1 MTGCLQVK
9 NDTFYAVL
17 DYRDAAGRRKRK
29 WISTGLAVRGNKK
42 KAEAFLQKT
51 LRQYEDSKVNCASDL
66 PFVGF
71 MFLWLESVKNSIEP
85 NTYDSYHAEITRYVK
100 PYFAGRKVTL
110 QSIDPMTIQLMYNH
124 YMDKGLSATSVLHIH
139 AYARKALQYAV
150 KMNMIPYN
158 PADRVE
164 RPKKQK
170 FTGKFYD
177 EVQIRQLMEIM
188 RDEPMYTV
196 VLLTAFYGLRRSEA
210 LGLKWSAVDLT
221 NGTMTISS
229 TVVEYR
235 KVYEKDHTKTA
246 ASRGTLPLTPEIK
259 AHLEQVYAKQQEN
272 RAFFGNTYV
281 ESDYVCTREDGAMF
295 RPGYVSE
302 RFFKLIRKHGMPI
315 IRFHDLR
322 HSAATMLLD
331 CGCSLKEIQEW
342 LGHSDISTTSNIYA
356 HLQYKAK
363 EGMAANLSQK
373 LNLDIR

>member
-9 NDTFYAVL
+9 NNTYYAVL
-17 DYRDAAGRRKRK
+17 DYRDANGNRKRK
-29 WISTGLAVRGNKK
+29 WLSTGLAAKGNKRR
-42 KAEAFLQKT
+42 AEAFLQRT
-51 LRQYEDSKVNCASDL
+51 IQDYEESKVNIAADM
-66 PFVGF
+66 PFVDF

-85 NTYDSYHAEITRYVK
+85 NTYDSYHAEITRYIK
-100 PYFAGRKVTL
+100 PYFAGSKVTL
-110 QSIDPMTIQLMYNH
+110 QSLDPMAIQLMYNH
-124 YMDKGLSATSVLHIH
+124 YMDKGLSAASVLHIH
-139 AYARKALQYAV
+139 AYIHKALKYAV

-170 FTGKFYD
+170 FVGKFYD
-177 EVQIRQLMEIM
+177 EAQIRKLMEIM
-188 RDEPMYTV
+188 REEPMYTV

-221 NGTMTISS
+221 NDKMTIRS
-229 TVVEYR
+229 TVVEYK
-235 KVYEKDHTKTA
+235 KVYEKDNTKTA
-246 ASRGTLPLTPEIK
+246 SSRRTLPLTPEIK
-259 AHLEQVYAKQQEN
+259 SHLERLQEEQRQN
-272 RAFFGNTYV
+272 RKFFGNTYV
-281 ESDYVCTREDGAMF
+281 ENDYVCKREDGSMF

-302 RFFKLIRKHGMPI
+302 RFYKLIRRHGLPV

-322 HSAATMLLD
+322 HSAATMLLS

-363 EGMAANLSQK
+363 EEMAVTLSQK
-373 LNLDIR
+373 LKLNIG